1 MNQIEFSTKG
11 DNSTPKSV
19 KLYVNKINID
29 FENVSNLIAT
39 EEFTL
44 ENQKEIKLL
53 LKKSKMRNVSS
64 ISIFIDSNYGSKTTK
79 ISNLKIL

>member
-1 MNQIEFSTKG
+1 MKWSQ
-11 DNSTPKSV
+11 
-19 KLYVNKINID
+19 KL
-29 FENVSNLIAT
+29 ESSSR
-39 EEFTL
+39 L

-79 ISNLKIL
+79 ISNLKIF